1 MTLATDQ
8 NLDPDKLSPTAK
20 RMLDLREAVLA
31 EWERRVLAA
40 HKKGKV
46 LRHPIVIN
54 TMPAFYDNL
63 VEAITPDYP
72 RANAVEGTT
81 LAIQHGD
88 ERARLTNYD
97 PDTLI
102 REYQIF
108 RSTLLGI
115 LKEAGVQLSDHE
127 FQIIN
132 SSIDEA
138 MREAATA
145 FSAAVAAIREQ
156 FVAALTHD
164 LRTPLQSASMA
175 AELITHISD
184 PVRTKDLAGKIL
196 SNLGRMDKMIQS
208 MLDTMVFHTG
218 QRLHIEPSNF
228 NILDVLNEIR
238 QSSISGEGPRLEV
251 VGGPVHGWWDREAI
265 KRALENLI
273 SNAMKYGVPNRT
285 IRVKLDEVHQNL
297 VLSVHNEGLPIPVDE
312 QESVF
317 QVFRRAHS
325 AKAGKLR
332 GWGVGL
338 PYVRAVADSHGGSV
352 VLDSAFDRGTTFI
365 ITIPIDSRPF
375 QGAPMLE
382 EGR

>member
-1 MTLATDQ
+1 
-8 NLDPDKLSPTAK
+8 
-20 RMLDLREAVLA
+20 
-31 EWERRVLAA
+31 
-40 HKKGKV
+40 
-46 LRHPIVIN
+46 
-54 TMPAFYDNL
+54 
-63 VEAITPDYP
+63 
-72 RANAVEGTT
+72 
-81 LAIQHGD
+81 
-88 ERARLTNYD
+88 
-97 PDTLI
+97 
-102 REYQIF
+102 
-108 RSTLLGI
+108 
-115 LKEAGVQLSDHE
+115 
-127 FQIIN
+127 
-132 SSIDEA
+132 
-138 MREAATA
+138 
-145 FSAAVAAIREQ
+145 
-156 FVAALTHD
+156 
-164 LRTPLQSASMA
+164 
-175 AELITHISD
+175 
-184 PVRTKDLAGKIL
+184 
-196 SNLGRMDKMIQS
+196 
-208 MLDTMVFHTG
+208 
-218 QRLHIEPSNF
+218 LHIEPSNF

-238 QSSISGEGPRLEV
+238 QSSISGEGPWLEV

-382 EGR
+382 EGC